1 LGGVA
6 PEDRLPEAAYA
17 KATNEAVNRT
27 LSEQARLVATGGH
40 AVILDATFLDPVPR
54 RQIEAELRAWFKPGL
69 HVGPD

>member
-1 LGGVA
+1 
-6 PEDRLPEAAYA
+6 
-17 KATNEAVNRT
+17 